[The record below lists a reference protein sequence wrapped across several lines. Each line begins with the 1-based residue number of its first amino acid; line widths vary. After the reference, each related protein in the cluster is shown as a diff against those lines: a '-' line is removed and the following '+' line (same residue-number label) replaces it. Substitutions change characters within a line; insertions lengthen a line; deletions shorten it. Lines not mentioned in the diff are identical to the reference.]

1 MPRPWR
7 LPGLTSTSDSELHEV
22 VNAVRKQRSAAPG
35 IPSPPAAPS
44 SRSSMPIGL
53 HLRVFLGESPL
64 GIARAD
70 YASRIAL
77 WEEWND
83 VSIEALGSRQWAA
96 STGSTDP

>member
-1 MPRPWR
+1 VAVARAHEHFGLRAARGRERGAQATLRRPGD
-7 LPGLTSTSDSELHEV
+7 PVAT
-22 VNAVRKQRSAAPG
+22 RSAILKVVDANR
-35 IPSPPAAPS
+35 PP
-44 SRSSMPIGL
+44 
-53 HLRVFLGESPL
+53 LRVFLGESPL

-83 VSIEALGSRQWAA
+83 VSIEAQGSRQWAA